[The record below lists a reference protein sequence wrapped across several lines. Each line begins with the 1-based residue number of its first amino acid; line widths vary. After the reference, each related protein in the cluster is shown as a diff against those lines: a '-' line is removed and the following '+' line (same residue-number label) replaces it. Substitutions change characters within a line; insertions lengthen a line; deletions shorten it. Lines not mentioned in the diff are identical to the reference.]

1 MTWYANWESGDNPP
15 YSLTNLSWSQYTR
28 VSYSFLVP
36 ASDQTITVTS
46 ADNSSLHEFV
56 GSARENNVS
65 SSVTIGGWD
74 GSTYFSSAVAAA
86 ENRTRFVNSTV
97 ALVNNYGLDGI
108 DFDWEYP
115 SAIGIGCNQRSE
127 NDTANYLL
135 FLQELRERLPNKT
148 ISAAVALTPF
158 VNGSAGEP
166 STDVSVFASVLDYI
180 EIMVYDV
187 WTASSA
193 SVGPNS
199 PLYDSCASAEDRQGS
214 AASAVSAW
222 TVAGFQPEQIVLG
235 VAGYGHSYRVA
246 TDDAY
251 YDTEN
256 KILQLYAPF
265 NWQDQPRG
273 DSWDVGESTTD
284 QCGNPQNAYTGIFS
298 FWGLVQQNYLN
309 STGLPAHGIEY
320 GWDSCSETPLIY
332 NPSEQVMIS
341 YDDVMSFMRKG
352 FYIAE
357 ERLRGWAMWEASND
371 WNDMLT
377 TSMTKAMMSSY

>member
-1 MTWYANWESGDNPP
+1 M
-15 YSLTNLSWSQYTR
+15 SLLARDTHHR
-28 VSYSFLVP
+28 
-36 ASDQTITVTS
+36 AHCHAATS
-46 ADNSSLHEFV
+46 
-56 GSARENNVS
+56 
-65 SSVTIGGWD
+65 
-74 GSTYFSSAVAAA
+74 
-86 ENRTRFVNSTV
+86 
-97 ALVNNYGLDGI
+97 
-108 DFDWEYP
+108 WEYP

-320 GWDSCSETPLIY
+320 GWDSCSETVSAFYKHIILCLSTYWCHPPYIQQPLIY

-341 YDDVMSFMRKG
+341 YDDVMSFS
-352 FYIAE
+352 
-357 ERLRGWAMWEASND
+357 ERSLDTCSYYSHFNVDHLLQCARAS
-371 WNDMLT
+371 T
-377 TSMTKAMMSSY
+377 